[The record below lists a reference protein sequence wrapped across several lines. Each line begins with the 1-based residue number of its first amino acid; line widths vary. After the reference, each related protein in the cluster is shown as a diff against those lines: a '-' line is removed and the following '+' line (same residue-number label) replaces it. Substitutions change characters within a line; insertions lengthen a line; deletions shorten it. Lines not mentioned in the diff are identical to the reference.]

1 MRPVSR
7 SLFAYSKRS
16 FPSDRIVSASDVS
29 RPRLIRDASFLE
41 ADWKEIAERRGGHNR
56 LGFAY
61 QVAFV
66 RVVGRFPRQA
76 PFEIDGEVLRF
87 AALQLGVD
95 PETIHA
101 YARRQQTV
109 SEHQKRIGQYL
120 RLRVFDADAGDRL
133 PRFLEGEALRL
144 DRTASL
150 LARARA
156 WLRDERVLAPADS
169 LLRRAVGSARRTA
182 RTLLTEQMTV
192 RLSPVMRDR
201 LDALLDVG
209 EDDPFSAL
217 HRIKTSPSSPSVG
230 GMKRLLARLELI
242 ETTDVLEIDIGWVNA
257 NYQRILFHS
266 VRTASADRL
275 REMTAP
281 RRHLALVCF
290 LHQAWRDTLD
300 QAVDMYGKLLDR
312 NRKLVELRLDDK
324 LKAQRHA
331 VDRIV
336 HRYQELGV
344 VLLDP
349 DVHDAEL
356 RARLLAIV
364 PESDLRE
371 DQSELASW
379 TRGDRKARFEE
390 TAKRHAGLSRF
401 AAPFLARMKFVDEQ
415 GNGASPTLAAL
426 RVYFEHRAAGRRSL
440 PSDTPIDF
448 APTALEPLI
457 RRNGA
462 IDRHRWESALFLKV
476 HDEIRAGNLAVDGAK
491 NFGRFESFF
500 LPGADWERTRDAFW
514 ARTGFPA
521 DPDRAVDQL
530 KSRLSDAVDRF
541 LEGVPDN
548 RQVAF
553 DDDGWRLK
561 TDQSEHPDLERSES
575 LAELHR
581 WLDARS
587 RSIRLA
593 DLLIEV
599 ENDLGFSAHFH
610 RPGEKQIEPDE
621 VCVLLAAIL
630 AHGCNLGLYT
640 MEKIASG
647 IPYRQLKRVS
657 DWRLVEENQRAALAS
672 IVHGIS
678 RLDATSRWGDGTTSA
693 SDGQR
698 FAMPHKVLQQTYSTR
713 FNDFALE
720 FYSFVA
726 DNYAPFYSRP
736 IECTDRDAPFVLD
749 GVLYHE
755 SDLDLEEHYTDTHG
769 YTEINFAAFAM
780 IGMRFCPR
788 IRRMHRQ
795 RIYCADPARDHG
807 VLEPVLKRGRRSVN
821 FRLLAEQWDRIGQFY
836 AAFPAGHATASA
848 ALQRLNRFQASN
860 RFYAAN
866 RELGR
871 ALKTEFVLQYMSEPQ
886 LRAKVRR
893 GLLKVEQLHALA
905 RAVYYGHRGRI
916 SAREVYDQ
924 MNACSCLTL
933 ILACIIY
940 WQAKEISRIIAASDF
955 PFDSELIRHVS
966 PIEWKNVI
974 LYGEIKI
981 DPAKLRMH
989 RA

>member
-1 MRPVSR
+1 MP
-7 SLFAYSKRS
+7 A
-16 FPSDRIVSASDVS
+16 SDPDVS
-29 RPRLIRDASFLE
+29 RPRLIRDATFLE
-41 ADWKEIAERRGGHNR
+41 ADRREIALRRGPHNR

-66 RVVGRFPRQA
+66 RVLGRFPQQA
-76 PFEIDGEVLRF
+76 PLEIDGEILRF
-87 AALQLGVD
+87 AALQLGAD
-95 PETIHA
+95 AETIHA

-109 SEHQKRIGQYL
+109 SEHQQRIGEYL
-120 RLRVFDADAGDRL
+120 RLRTWDIAAGERL
-133 PRFLEGEALRL
+133 ARFLEDEALRIE
-144 DRTASL
+144 RTASL
-150 LARARA
+150 LARARV
-156 WLRDERVLAPADS
+156 WLRDEHVLSPSDS
-169 LLRRAVGSARRTA
+169 VLRRAIGAARNTA
-182 RTLLTEQMTV
+182 RTLLTERLAE
-192 RLSPVMRDR
+192 RLSAPMRAR
-201 LDALLDVG
+201 LDALIAGDHDQPHSPLN
-209 EDDPFSAL
+209 
-217 HRIKTSPSSPSVG
+217 RIKASSSNPSVG

-242 ETTDVLEIDIGWVNA
+242 EVTGVLEVDVGWING
-257 NYQRILFHS
+257 NYQRVLFHS
-266 VRTASADRL
+266 VRTASADRV
-275 REMTAP
+275 RRMAAP

-312 NRKLVELRLDDK
+312 NRKLVDDRLDDM

-336 HRYQELGV
+336 QRYRRLGA

-349 DVHDAEL
+349 GVGDDEL
-356 RARLLAIV
+356 RARLLLTV
-364 PESDLRE
+364 PEEQLQE
-371 DQSELASW
+371 DQSDLANW
-379 TRGDRKARFEE
+379 TRGDRRARFEQ
-390 TAKRHAGLSRF
+390 TAARHAGLSQF
-401 AAPFLARMKFVDEQ
+401 AAPFLSRMKFVDEQ
-415 GNGASPTLAAL
+415 GEGASPTLAAL
-426 RVYFEHRAAGRRSL
+426 RAYREHRAAGRRGIPADAPL
-440 PSDTPIDF
+440 DF
-448 APTALEPLI
+448 APTALQPLI
-457 RRNGA
+457 RRDGVT
-462 IDRHRWESALFLKV
+462 DRRRWESALFLQV
-476 HDEIRAGNLAVDGAK
+476 RDEIQTGNLAIDGAK
-491 NFGRFESFF
+491 NFGRFEAFF
-500 LPGADWERTRDAFW
+500 LPPDQWEQVRDAFW
-514 ARTGFPA
+514 ARTGFPV
-521 DPDRAVDQL
+521 DPGAAVERL
-530 KSRLSDAVDRF
+530 KARLSDAFDRF
-541 LEGVPDN
+541 LEGVADN

-561 TDQSEHPDLERSES
+561 TDPAEHPDPAQSDR

-587 RSIRLA
+587 RTIRLA

-599 ENDLGFSAHFH
+599 ENDLGFSGHFQQ
-610 RPGEKQIEPDE
+610 PGEKQVDPGE
-621 VCVLLAAIL
+621 VCALLAAIL

-640 MEKIASG
+640 MEKVAPDIA
-647 IPYRQLKRVS
+647 YRRLKYVS
-657 DWRLVEENQRAALAS
+657 DWRLVEESQRAALAA
-672 IVHGIS
+672 IVHGIC
-678 RLDATSRWGDGTTSA
+678 RLDAAGHWGDGTTSA

-698 FAMPHKVLQQTYSTR
+698 FAMPHKVLQRTYSTR

-769 YTEINFAAFAM
+769 YTEINFAAFGM

-788 IRRMHRQ
+788 IRSLHRQ
-795 RIYCADPARDHG
+795 RIYCADPDRDHG
-807 VLEPVLKRGRRSVN
+807 VLEPVLQRGRRAVN
-821 FRLLAEQWDRIGQFY
+821 FRLIAEQWDRIGQFY

-871 ALKTEFVLQYMSEPQ
+871 ALKTEFVLQYMSEPK

-905 RAVYYGHRGRI
+905 RAVYYGQRGRI

-933 ILACIIY
+933 ILACIVY
-940 WQAKEISRIIAASDF
+940 WQAREISRLAAAPGF
-955 PFDSELIRHVS
+955 PFDPDLLRHVS
-966 PIEWKNVI
+966 PIEWKNVV

-981 DPAKLRMH
+981 DPAKLTR
-989 RA
+989 RRP

>member
-1 MRPVSR
+1 MPD
-7 SLFAYSKRS
+7 AD
-16 FPSDRIVSASDVS
+16 PDIS
-29 RPRLIRDASFLE
+29 RPRLIRDGTFLE
-41 ADWKEIAERRGGHNR
+41 EDRRQIAQRRRGHNQ

-61 QVAFV
+61 QIAFV
-66 RVVGRFPRQA
+66 RVLGRFPRQE
-76 PFEIDGEVLRF
+76 PLELDEEILRF
-87 AALQLGVD
+87 AALQLGTSPD
-95 PETIHA
+95 AIGA
-101 YARRQQTV
+101 YAERCQTV
-109 SEHQKRIGQYL
+109 SEHQQRIRSHLKL
-120 RLRVFDADAGDRL
+120 RAFDADTADEL
-133 PRFLEGEALRL
+133 ARFLEGEALRL

-150 LARARA
+150 LGRARG
-156 WLRDERVLAPADS
+156 WLRDERILAPATYV
-169 LLRRAVGSARRTA
+169 LRRAVGAARQGA
-182 RTLLTEQMTV
+182 RTILTDRMAQ
-192 RLSPVMRDR
+192 RLSHTIRER
-201 LDALLDVG
+201 LDALLHVG

-217 HRIKTSPSSPSVG
+217 NRIKSAPSSPSTA
-230 GMKRLLARLELI
+230 GMRRLLARLELI
-242 ETTDVLEIDIGWVNA
+242 EETGVPGIDVSWVNG
-257 NYQRILFHS
+257 NYQRVLFHT
-266 VRTASADRL
+266 VRTASAARL
-275 REMTAP
+275 RRMAAP

-290 LHQAWRDTLD
+290 LHQAWRNTLD

-312 NRKLVELRLDDK
+312 SRKLVEHRLDEK

-336 HRYQELGV
+336 QRYRDIGA

-349 DVHDAEL
+349 GVGDTEL
-356 RARLLAIV
+356 RPRLLAV
-364 PESDLRE
+364 VSENELLE
-371 DQSELASW
+371 DQTDLVRW
-379 TRGDRKARFEE
+379 TRGDRRARFEE
-390 TAKRHAGLSRF
+390 TAERHNGMSRF
-401 AAPFLARMKFVDEQ
+401 AAPFLSRMNFLDEH
-415 GNGASPTLAAL
+415 GDGASPTLEAV
-426 RVYFEHRAAGRRSL
+426 RTYREIRSSGRRTM
-440 PSDTPIDF
+440 PPDAPMDF
-448 APTALEPLI
+448 APKALVPLI
-457 RRNGA
+457 RHDGA
-462 IDRHRWESALFLKV
+462 IDRGRWESALFLKV
-476 HDEIRAGNLAVDGAK
+476 RDEVRAGNLAIDGAK

-500 LPGADWERTRDAFW
+500 LPEPQWQRASEAFW
-514 ARTGFPA
+514 ARTGFPSEPSSA
-521 DPDRAVDQL
+521 AQQLRA
-530 KSRLSDAVDRF
+530 RLSAAFDRF
-541 LEGVPDN
+541 LEDVPRN
-548 RQVAF
+548 RQVSF

-561 TDQSEHPDLERSES
+561 TDRAEQLDPEQLAN

-581 WLDARS
+581 WFDARR

-599 ENDLGFSAHFH
+599 ENDLRFSAHFL
-610 RPGEKQIEPDE
+610 RQDEKQFDTGE
-621 VCVLLAAIL
+621 VCALLAAIL

-640 MEKIASG
+640 MEKLAPG
-647 IPYRQLKRVS
+647 IPYRKLRHVS

-678 RLDATSRWGDGTTSA
+678 RLDAAARWGDGRTSA

-698 FAMPHKVLQQTYSTR
+698 FAMPGKVLQRTYSTR

-780 IGMRFCPR
+780 IGIRFCPR
-788 IRRMHRQ
+788 IRRLHRQ

-807 VLEPVLKRGRRSVN
+807 VLEPVLKRGRRAVN
-821 FRLLAEQWDRIGQFY
+821 FRLLAEQWGRIGQFY

-871 ALKTEFVLQYMSEPQ
+871 VLKTEFVLQYMSEPK

-905 RAVYYGHRGRI
+905 RAVYYGQRGRI
-916 SAREVYDQ
+916 TAREVYDQ

-933 ILACIIY
+933 ILACIVY
-940 WQAKEISRIIAASDF
+940 WQAREISQIAAAPDF
-955 PFDSELIRHVS
+955 PFDLELITHVS

-981 DPAKLRMH
+981 DPAKLRI
-989 RA
+989 RDP

>member
-1 MRPVSR
+1 MPVSD
-7 SLFAYSKRS
+7 
-16 FPSDRIVSASDVS
+16 PDVS

-41 ADWKEIAERRGGHNR
+41 ADRREIALRRGRHNQ

-66 RVVGRFPRQA
+66 RVLGRFPQQA
-76 PFEIDGEVLRF
+76 PLEIDGEILRF
-87 AALQLGVD
+87 AALQLGAD
-95 PETIHA
+95 AETIHA
-101 YARRQQTV
+101 YAGRQQTV
-109 SEHQKRIGQYL
+109 SDHQQRIGEYL
-120 RLRVFDADAGDRL
+120 RLGAFDAAGSERL
-133 PRFLEGEALRL
+133 ARFLEDEALRL
-144 DRTASL
+144 ERTASL

-156 WLRDERVLAPADS
+156 WLRDEHVLAPGDS
-169 LLRRAVGSARRTA
+169 VLRRAVGAARHQA
-182 RTLLTEQMTV
+182 RARLTHRMAE
-192 RLSPVMRDR
+192 RLSAPMRDR
-201 LDALLDVG
+201 LDALVAVG
-209 EDDPFSAL
+209 DDQPHSPL
-217 HRIKTSPSSPSVG
+217 QRIKASSSNPSVG
-230 GMKRLLARLELI
+230 GMKRLLARLALI
-242 ETTDVLEIDIGWVNA
+242 EATGVLGIDVGWVNG

-266 VRTASADRL
+266 VRIASAARI
-275 REMTAP
+275 REMAAP
-281 RRHLALVCF
+281 RRYLALVCF

-312 NRKLVELRLDDK
+312 HRKRVEDHLDDL

-336 HRYQELGV
+336 HRYHRLGA

-349 DVHDAEL
+349 DIGDAEL
-356 RARLLAIV
+356 RTRLLSIV
-364 PESDLRE
+364 PETQLRE
-371 DQSELASW
+371 DQSALANW
-379 TRGDRKARFEE
+379 TRGDRQARFEQ
-390 TAKRHAGLSRF
+390 TAARHAGLSQF
-401 AAPFLARMKFVDEQ
+401 AAPFLSRMTFVDEHAE
-415 GNGASPTLAAL
+415 GVSPTLSAVRL
-426 RVYFEHRAAGRRSL
+426 YREHRAAGRRGVPPDAPL
-440 PSDTPIDF
+440 DF
-448 APTALEPLI
+448 APTALQPLI
-457 RRNGA
+457 RHNGET
-462 IDRHRWESALFLKV
+462 DRRRWESALFLKV
-476 HDEIRAGNLAVDGAK
+476 HDEIQTGNLAIDGAK
-491 NFGRFESFF
+491 NFGRFEAFF
-500 LPGADWERTRDAFW
+500 LPSARWEPVRNAFW
-514 ARTGFPA
+514 ARTGFPG
-521 DPDRAVDQL
+521 DPAPAVEHL
-530 KSRLSDAVDRF
+530 KTRLSDAFDRF
-541 LEGVPDN
+541 LQGVPDN
-548 RQVAF
+548 RQVVF
-553 DDDGWRLK
+553 DDDGWQLK
-561 TDQSEHPDLERSES
+561 TDPAEHPDPAQADS
-575 LAELHR
+575 LVELHR

-599 ENDLGFSAHFH
+599 ENDLGFSVHFQ
-610 RPGEKQIEPDE
+610 RPGETRVDPGE
-621 VCVLLAAIL
+621 VCALLAAIL

-640 MEKIASG
+640 MEKVAPAIA
-647 IPYRQLKRVS
+647 YRRLKHVS
-657 DWRLVEENQRAALAS
+657 DWRLVEENQSAALAG

-678 RLDATSRWGDGTTSA
+678 RLDAAGHWGDGTTSA

-698 FAMPHKVLQQTYSTR
+698 FAMPHKVLQRTYSTR

-780 IGMRFCPR
+780 VGMRFCPR
-788 IRRMHRQ
+788 IRSLHRQ

-807 VLEPVLKRGRRSVN
+807 VLEPVLQRGRRAVN
-821 FRLLAEQWDRIGQFY
+821 FRLIAEQWDRLGQFY

-905 RAVYYGHRGRI
+905 RAVYYGQRGRI

-924 MNACSCLTL
+924 VTACSCLTL
-933 ILACIIY
+933 ILACIVY
-940 WQAKEISRIIAASDF
+940 WQAREISRLAAAPDF
-955 PFDSELIRHVS
+955 PFDPDLLRHVS

-981 DPAKLRMH
+981 DPAKLTMRDP
-989 RA
+989 

>member
-1 MRPVSR
+1 MPVSD
-7 SLFAYSKRS
+7 
-16 FPSDRIVSASDVS
+16 PDVS
-29 RPRLIRDASFLE
+29 RPRLIRDATFIE
-41 ADWKEIAERRGGHNR
+41 ADRREIALRRGPHNR

-61 QVAFV
+61 QIAFV
-66 RVVGRFPRQA
+66 RVLSRFPQQA
-76 PFEIDGEVLRF
+76 PLEIDGEILRF
-87 AALQLGVD
+87 AALQLGAD
-95 PETIHA
+95 AETIHV

-109 SEHQKRIGQYL
+109 SEHQQRIGEYL
-120 RLRVFDADAGDRL
+120 RLRMWDTAAGERL
-133 PRFLEGEALRL
+133 ARFLEDEALRL
-144 DRTASL
+144 ERTASL

-156 WLRDERVLAPADS
+156 WLRDEHVLAPSDS
-169 LLRRAVGSARRTA
+169 VLRRAIGAARNKA
-182 RTLLTEQMTV
+182 RTLLTERMAE
-192 RLSPVMRDR
+192 RLSAPMRDR
-201 LDALLDVG
+201 LDALIAV
-209 EDDPFSAL
+209 DDDQPHSPL
-217 HRIKTSPSSPSVG
+217 NRIKASSSNPSVG

-242 ETTDVLEIDIGWVNA
+242 EETGVLEVDVGWVNG

-266 VRTASADRL
+266 VRTASADRV
-275 REMTAP
+275 RRMAPP

-312 NRKLVELRLDDK
+312 NRKLVEGRLDDM
-324 LKAQRHA
+324 LKAQRQA

-336 HRYQELGV
+336 QRYRRLGA

-349 DVHDAEL
+349 EVGDDEL
-356 RARLLAIV
+356 RARLLSTV
-364 PESDLRE
+364 PEEQLQE
-371 DQSELASW
+371 DQSDLANW
-379 TRGDRKARFEE
+379 TRGDRRARFEQ
-390 TAKRHAGLSRF
+390 TAERHAGLSQF
-401 AAPFLARMKFVDEQ
+401 AAPFLSRMKFVDEQ
-415 GNGASPTLAAL
+415 GEGTSPTLAAL
-426 RVYFEHRAAGRRSL
+426 RAYREHRAAGRRGVPPDAPL
-440 PSDTPIDF
+440 DF
-448 APTALEPLI
+448 APTALQPLI
-457 RRNGA
+457 RRDSVT
-462 IDRHRWESALFLKV
+462 DRRRWESALFLQV
-476 HDEIRAGNLAVDGAK
+476 RDEIQTGNLAIDGAK
-491 NFGRFESFF
+491 NFGRFEAFF
-500 LPGADWERTRDAFW
+500 LPADQWEQVRDAFW
-514 ARTGFPA
+514 ARTGFPV
-521 DPDRAVDQL
+521 DPGEAVERLQE
-530 KSRLSDAVDRF
+530 RLSDAFDRF
-541 LEGVPDN
+541 LEGVADN

-561 TDQSEHPDLERSES
+561 TDSAEQLDPAQSDR

-581 WLDARS
+581 WLDARN

-599 ENDLGFSAHFH
+599 ENDLGFSGHFQQ
-610 RPGEKQIEPDE
+610 PGEKQVDPGE
-621 VCVLLAAIL
+621 VCALLAAIL

-640 MEKIASG
+640 MEKVAPDIA
-647 IPYRQLKRVS
+647 YRKLKYVS
-657 DWRLVEENQRAALAS
+657 DWRLVEENQRAALAA

-678 RLDATSRWGDGTTSA
+678 RLDAAGHWGDGTTSA

-698 FAMPHKVLQQTYSTR
+698 FAMPQKVLQRTYSTR

-755 SDLDLEEHYTDTHG
+755 SDLNLEEHYTDTHG
-769 YTEINFAAFAM
+769 YTEINFAAFGM

-788 IRRMHRQ
+788 IRSLHRQ

-807 VLEPVLKRGRRSVN
+807 VLEPVLQRGRRAVN
-821 FRLLAEQWDRIGQFY
+821 FRLIAEQWDRIGQFY

-848 ALQRLNRFQASN
+848 ALQRLNRFRASN

-871 ALKTEFVLQYMSEPQ
+871 ALKTEFVLQYMSEPK

-905 RAVYYGHRGRI
+905 RAVYYGQRGRI

-933 ILACIIY
+933 ILACIVY
-940 WQAKEISRIIAASDF
+940 WQAREISRLAATPDF
-955 PFDSELIRHVS
+955 PFDPNLLRHVS
-966 PIEWKNVI
+966 PIEWKNVV

-981 DPAKLRMH
+981 DPAKLTR
-989 RA
+989 RRP

>member
-1 MRPVSR
+1 MPVSD
-7 SLFAYSKRS
+7 
-16 FPSDRIVSASDVS
+16 PDVS

-41 ADWKEIAERRGGHNR
+41 ADRREIALRRGRHNR

-66 RVVGRFPRQA
+66 RVLGRFPQQA
-76 PFEIDGEVLRF
+76 PLEIDGEILRF
-87 AALQLGVD
+87 AALQLGAD
-95 PETIHA
+95 AETIHA
-101 YARRQQTV
+101 YAGRQQTV
-109 SEHQKRIGQYL
+109 SEHQQRIGEYL
-120 RLRVFDADAGDRL
+120 HLSAFDAAGSERL
-133 PRFLEGEALRL
+133 ARFLEDEALRL
-144 DRTASL
+144 ERTASL
-150 LARARA
+150 LVRARA
-156 WLRDERVLAPADS
+156 WLRDEHVLAPAATV
-169 LLRRAVGSARRTA
+169 LRRAVGAARHKA
-182 RTLLTEQMTV
+182 RALLTQRLAE
-192 RLSPVMRDR
+192 RLSAPMRDR
-201 LDALLDVG
+201 LDALVVVS
-209 EDDPFSAL
+209 DDHPHSPL
-217 HRIKTSPSSPSVG
+217 HRIKASSSNPSVG

-242 ETTDVLEIDIGWVNA
+242 EATGVLEIDVGWVNG

-266 VRTASADRL
+266 VRIASADRV
-275 REMTAP
+275 REMAAP

-312 NRKLVELRLDDK
+312 NRKRVEDRLDEM

-336 HRYQELGV
+336 HRYHRLGA

-349 DVHDAEL
+349 DIGDAEL
-356 RARLLAIV
+356 RARLLSIV
-364 PESDLRE
+364 PETQLRE
-371 DQSELASW
+371 DQSDLANW
-379 TRGDRKARFEE
+379 TRGDRQARFKQ
-390 TAKRHAGLSRF
+390 TAARHAGLSQF
-401 AAPFLARMKFVDEQ
+401 AAPFLSRMKFVDEHDE
-415 GNGASPTLAAL
+415 GASPTLSAL
-426 RVYFEHRAAGRRSL
+426 RLYREHRATGRRGL
-440 PSDTPIDF
+440 PPDAPLDF
-448 APTALEPLI
+448 APTALRPLI
-457 RRNGA
+457 RHNGET
-462 IDRHRWESALFLKV
+462 DRRCWESALFLKV
-476 HDEIRAGNLAVDGAK
+476 RDEIRTGNIAIDGAK
-491 NFGRFESFF
+491 NFGRFEAFF
-500 LPGADWERTRDAFW
+500 LPSAQWEQVREAFW
-514 ARTGFPA
+514 ARTGFPV
-521 DPDRAVDQL
+521 DPAAAVEQL
-530 KSRLSDAVDRF
+530 KARLSDAFDRF
-541 LEGVPDN
+541 LEGVADN
-548 RQVAF
+548 RQVVF

-561 TDQSEHPDLERSES
+561 TDPAEHTDPAQSDS
-575 LAELHR
+575 LIALHR

-599 ENDLGFSAHFH
+599 ENDLGFSVHFQ
-610 RPGEKQIEPDE
+610 RPGEKRVDPRE
-621 VCVLLAAIL
+621 VCALLAAIL

-640 MEKIASG
+640 MEKVAPAIA
-647 IPYRQLKRVS
+647 YRRLKYVS
-657 DWRLVEENQRAALAS
+657 DWRLVEENQRAALAG

-678 RLDATSRWGDGTTSA
+678 RLDAAGHWGDGTTSA

-698 FAMPHKVLQQTYSTR
+698 FAMPHKVLQRTYSTR

-780 IGMRFCPR
+780 VGMRFCPR
-788 IRRMHRQ
+788 IRSLYRQ
-795 RIYCADPARDHG
+795 RIYCAEPARDYG
-807 VLEPVLKRGRRSVN
+807 VLEPVLQRGRRAVN
-821 FRLLAEQWDRIGQFY
+821 FRLIAEQWDRLGQFY

-871 ALKTEFVLQYMSEPQ
+871 VLKTEFVLQYMSEPQ

-893 GLLKVEQLHALA
+893 GLLKVEQLHAMA
-905 RAVYYGHRGRI
+905 RAVYYGQRGRI

-924 MNACSCLTL
+924 VSACSCLTL
-933 ILACIIY
+933 ILACIVY
-940 WQAKEISRIIAASDF
+940 WQAREISRIAAAPDF
-955 PFDSELIRHVS
+955 PFDPDLLRHVS
-966 PIEWKNVI
+966 PIEWKNII

-981 DPAKLRMH
+981 DPAKLKLREP
-989 RA
+989 